1 MPFKLICDANGISIG
16 AVLGQRKEG
25 RYHVICYISKT
36 LNPAQHNNSTTE
48 KETLAVVCSFE
59 RLREYLICSKAVV
72 FTDFSTLKFL
82 ITKKDAKPRLIRWVL
97 LLQESHFELKDRKV
111 SKNIVADHLSRLPEI
126 L

>member
-1 MPFKLICDANGISIG
+1 MDRE
-16 AVLGQRKEG
+16 RKEG
-25 RYHVICYISKT
+25 TMSYAILVKHWI
-36 LNPAQHNNSTTE
+36 QHNITNSTTE